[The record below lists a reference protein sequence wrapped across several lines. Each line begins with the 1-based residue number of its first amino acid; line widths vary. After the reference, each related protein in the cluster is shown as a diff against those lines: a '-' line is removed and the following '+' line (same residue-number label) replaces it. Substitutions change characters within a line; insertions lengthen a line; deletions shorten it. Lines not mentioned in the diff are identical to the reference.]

1 VPIRTLPSRAI
12 ADASIQAVDIA
23 SNSISKAKIDADT
36 RLGLQNDSIILDGT
50 DGAGANKG
58 DFLTL
63 NGTDNSSTNA
73 DDRVLFNETFLDK
86 VNLFNINT
94 LGSAGTAL
102 KVNDAGND
110 FTFGSAGG
118 LVKLASATA
127 SSSSTLVFNSTY
139 FTSTYKDY
147 KVTMRNV
154 MFSSTSSQVKVR
166 MSADNGSTF
175 ENDSYSYGI
184 DYCAVNTSAG
194 AKVGTSSTGYAL
206 IGLDPST
213 SANTHIL
220 FDLINFRLTSASN
233 HYPMLLATGVQ
244 HNSNGNQYMYTWSAR
259 VNSPRAYNYIEFSLS
274 TGNYASGEVTLYG
287 ILD

>member
-1 VPIRTLPSRAI
+1 MPIRTLPSRAI

-110 FTFGSAGG
+110 FTFGSAGTH
-118 LVKLASATA
+118 VKITETDVTGSVSEVIFDNTIMTGYTRFKIVVHNLTFSTTA
-127 SSSSTLVFNSTY
+127 DL
-139 FTSTYKDY
+139 
-147 KVTMRNV
+147 
-154 MFSSTSSQVKVR
+154 R
-166 MSADNGSTF
+166 MADSPDNGSTVSF
-175 ENDSYSYGI
+175 TGYYGSHYSQLG
-184 DYCAVNTSAG
+184 SASHS
-194 AKVGTSSTGYAL
+194 VGSSSTSNYYDFQGWNYK
-206 IGLDPST
+206 
-213 SANTHIL
+213 ANVGNYL
-220 FDLINFRLTSASN
+220 EFDCVNFGRSDTNDYKKYICNWIHYNNNNN
-233 HYPMLLATGVQ
+233 HYGCINYFSSSLASAMNWIRFYPSSGTIDEGKFIVYGV
-244 HNSNGNQYMYTWSAR
+244 N
-259 VNSPRAYNYIEFSLS
+259 E
-274 TGNYASGEVTLYG
+274 
-287 ILD
+287 

>member
-1 VPIRTLPSRAI
+1 MPIRTLPSRAI

-110 FTFGSAGG
+110 FTFGSAGTH
-118 LVKLASATA
+118 VKITE
-127 SSSSTLVFNSTY
+127 T
-139 FTSTYKDY
+139 D
-147 KVTMRNV
+147 VTGSV
-154 MFSSTSSQVKVR
+154 SEVIF
-166 MSADNGSTF
+166 DNT
-175 ENDSYSYGI
+175 I
-184 DYCAVNTSAG
+184 M
-194 AKVGTSSTGYAL
+194 TGYDRFKIVVHNL
-206 IGLDPST
+206 TFST
-213 SANTHIL
+213 TA
-220 FDLINFRLTSASN
+220 DLRFADSVPWGRS
-233 HYPMLLATGVQ
+233 
-244 HNSNGNQYMYTWSAR
+244 W
-259 VNSPRAYNYIEFSLS
+259 F
-274 TGNYASGEVTLYG
+274 
-287 ILD
+287 

>member
-1 VPIRTLPSRAI
+1 MPIRTLPSRAI

-110 FTFGSAGG
+110 FTFGSAGTH
-118 LVKLASATA
+118 VKITETDVTGSVSEVIFDNTIMTGYDRFKIVVHNLTFSTTA
-127 SSSSTLVFNSTY
+127 DLRFADSP
-139 FTSTYKDY
+139 
-147 KVTMRNV
+147 
-154 MFSSTSSQVKVR
+154 
-166 MSADNGSTF
+166 DNGSTVTF
-175 ENDSYSYGI
+175 
-184 DYCAVNTSAG
+184 
-194 AKVGTSSTGYAL
+194 TGYYGSL
-206 IGLDPST
+206 YSQLG
-213 SANTHIL
+213 
-220 FDLINFRLTSASN
+220 SASHALGASSKSNYYEFEGWNYKANVGNYLEFDCVNFGRSDTNDYKKYICNWIHYNNNNN
-233 HYPMLLATGVQ
+233 HYGVINYFSSSLASAMNWIRFYPSSGTIDEGKFIVYGV
-244 HNSNGNQYMYTWSAR
+244 N
-259 VNSPRAYNYIEFSLS
+259 E
-274 TGNYASGEVTLYG
+274 
-287 ILD
+287 